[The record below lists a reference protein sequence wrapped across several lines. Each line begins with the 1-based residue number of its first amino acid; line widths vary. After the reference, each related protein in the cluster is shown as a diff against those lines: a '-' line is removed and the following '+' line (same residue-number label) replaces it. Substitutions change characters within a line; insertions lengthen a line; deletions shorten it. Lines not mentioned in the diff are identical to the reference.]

1 MTEKKTRA
9 TPAFRKPSPEVIEQF
24 QQAITPLPGVT
35 PRKMFGCPCAF
46 LNGNM
51 FAGVFEDTLFVRLS
65 VADRLELAKYGARP
79 FEPLPGRP
87 MREYVVV
94 PPGTLKSK
102 RRLNEWI
109 EKSFAFAAT
118 LPAKSPKKKSA

>member
-1 MTEKKTRA
+1 MTEPKPRS
-9 TPAFRKPSPEVIEQF
+9 PSRFRKPSAELIAQF
-24 QQAITPLPGVT
+24 NQAITPLPGVT

-46 LNGNM
+46 INGNM
-51 FAGVFEDTLFVRLS
+51 FAGVFEDSLFVRLS
-65 VADRLELAKYGARP
+65 VADRIALAQYGARP

-102 RRLNEWI
+102 RRLNEWL
-109 EKSFAFAAT
+109 EKSFAFAAA
-118 LPAKSPKKKSA
+118 LPAKTRKKKSA